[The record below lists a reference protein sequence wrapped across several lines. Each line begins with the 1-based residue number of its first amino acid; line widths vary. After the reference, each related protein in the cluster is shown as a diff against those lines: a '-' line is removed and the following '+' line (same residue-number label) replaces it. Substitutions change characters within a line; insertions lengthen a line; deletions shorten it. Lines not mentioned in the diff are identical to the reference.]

1 MKKVLLISAITLMSL
16 NLLAQTAKNSWM
28 IGGSAGFSSTK
39 QKGND
44 EKSTSTKVEFS
55 PKVGYFICNDFAVG
69 LNLDLSSST
78 QGLSSSSYSGYG
90 LFTRYYYP
98 AKSKTAKVFG
108 SFDMTFL
115 NKTENKASF
124 NSTKFGVGVGGVY
137 FPSKTVGIETLV
149 GYSLENASQ
158 YTDQVREIGVK
169 IGLQVHLF

>member
-1 MKKVLLISAITLMSL
+1 M
-16 NLLAQTAKNSWM
+16 
-28 IGGSAGFSSTK
+28 
-39 QKGND
+39 
-44 EKSTSTKVEFS
+44 
-55 PKVGYFICNDFAVG
+55 
-69 LNLDLSSST
+69 
-78 QGLSSSSYSGYG
+78 
-90 LFTRYYYP
+90 
-98 AKSKTAKVFG
+98 
-108 SFDMTFL
+108 